1 MNHSVLSTAGAD
13 NVDANSNN
21 NIFITKYTKLYVP
34 VIT

>member
-21 NIFITKYTKLYVP
+21 NIFITKLYVP